1 MMETILPGLV
11 PSPAYLLDERGRPD
25 FRDAFGA
32 LAARSSQ
39 ILTAV
44 TRVRL
49 STVDL
54 REDDLPSLDAMHV
67 LVSEVSALSLDSEVR
82 GLLNIPSRAP
92 NIQFL
97 IRLLE
102 QGRLEVRS
110 APLGG
115 WAPDF
120 TVFVE
125 EGRPRAVLLGFHAF
139 ERPYPHRGPA
149 LASLHGGDGA
159 RLAASRHQELWE
171 SAHDVGPALWSIL
184 SRAVRRAAARP
195 SGG

>member
-1 MMETILPGLV
+1 MEPILPGLV

-32 LAARSSQ
+32 LAARASQ

-54 REDDLPSLDAMHV
+54 RRNDIPELESMQV
-67 LVSEVSALSLDSEVR
+67 LVSEMSALSLDSEAR
-82 GLLNIPSRAP
+82 GLMQMPHRAP
-92 NIQFL
+92 NIRFL
-97 IRLLE
+97 IGLLE
-102 QGRLEVRS
+102 EGRLEVRS

-125 EGRPRAVLLGFHAF
+125 PEGPRAVLLGFHAF

-159 RLAASRHQELWE
+159 RLAAIRHRELWE
-171 SAHDVGPALWSIL
+171 SAHDVGSALWSIL
-184 SRAVRRAAARP
+184 SRAERRAAQAKAT
-195 SGG
+195 G

>member
-1 MMETILPGLV
+1 MESILPGLV

-32 LAARSSQ
+32 LAARASQ

-54 REDDLPSLDAMHV
+54 RRHDLPELESMQV
-67 LVSEVSALSLDSEVR
+67 LVSEMSALSLDSEAR
-82 GLLNIPSRAP
+82 GLMQMPGRAP
-92 NIQFL
+92 NIRFL
-97 IRLLE
+97 IGLLE
-102 QGRLEVRS
+102 EGRLEVRS

-125 EGRPRAVLLGFHAF
+125 PEGPRAVLLGFHAF

-159 RLAASRHQELWE
+159 RLAAIRHRELWE

-184 SRAVRRAAARP
+184 SRAERRAAHP
-195 SGG
+195 QSDG

>member
-1 MMETILPGLV
+1 MEPILPGLV

-32 LAARSSQ
+32 LAARASQ

-54 REDDLPSLDAMHV
+54 KGHDLPELESMQV
-67 LVSEVSALSLDSEVR
+67 LVSEMSALSLDSEAR
-82 GLLNIPSRAP
+82 GLMQMPHRAP
-92 NIQFL
+92 NIRFL
-97 IRLLE
+97 IGLLE
-102 QGRLEVRS
+102 EGRLEVRS

-125 EGRPRAVLLGFHAF
+125 PEGPRAVLLGFHAF

-159 RLAASRHQELWE
+159 RLAAIRHRELWE

-184 SRAVRRAAARP
+184 SRAEQRAAHAKAA
-195 SGG
+195 G

>member
-1 MMETILPGLV
+1 MESILPGLV

-32 LAARSSQ
+32 LAARASQ

-54 REDDLPSLDAMHV
+54 RRHDLPELESMQV
-67 LVSEVSALSLDSEVR
+67 LVSEMSALSLDSEAR
-82 GLLNIPSRAP
+82 GLMQMPGRAP
-92 NIQFL
+92 NVRFL
-97 IRLLE
+97 IGLLE
-102 QGRLEVRS
+102 EGCLEVRS

-125 EGRPRAVLLGFHAF
+125 PEGPRAVMLGFHAF

-159 RLAASRHQELWE
+159 RLAAIRHRELWE

-184 SRAVRRAAARP
+184 SRAERRATHAMSA
-195 SGG
+195 G

>member
-1 MMETILPGLV
+1 MEPILPGLV

-32 LAARSSQ
+32 LAARASQ

-54 REDDLPSLDAMHV
+54 KGHDLPELESMQV
-67 LVSEVSALSLDSEVR
+67 LVSEMSALSLDSEAR
-82 GLLNIPSRAP
+82 GLMQMPHRAP
-92 NIQFL
+92 NIRFL
-97 IRLLE
+97 ISLLE
-102 QGRLEVRS
+102 EGRLEVRS

-125 EGRPRAVLLGFHAF
+125 SDGPRAVLLGFHAF

-159 RLAASRHQELWE
+159 RLAALRHRELWE

-184 SRAVRRAAARP
+184 SRAERRAAQAT
-195 SGG
+195 SAG

>member
-1 MMETILPGLV
+1 MEPILPGLV

-32 LAARSSQ
+32 LAARASQ

-54 REDDLPSLDAMHV
+54 RRRDLPELESMQV
-67 LVSEVSALSLDSEVR
+67 LVSEMSALSLDSEAR
-82 GLLNIPSRAP
+82 GLVYMPGRAP
-92 NIQFL
+92 NIRFL
-97 IRLLE
+97 IGLLE
-102 QGRLEVRS
+102 EGRLEVRS

-125 EGRPRAVLLGFHAF
+125 PEGPRAVLLGFHAF

-159 RLAASRHQELWE
+159 RLAALRHRELWE

-184 SRAVRRAAARP
+184 SRAERRAGQRKSA
-195 SGG
+195 G

>member
-1 MMETILPGLV
+1 MEPILPGLV

-32 LAARSSQ
+32 LAARASQ

-54 REDDLPSLDAMHV
+54 RRHDLPALESMQV
-67 LVSEVSALSLDSEVR
+67 LVSEMSALSLDSEAR
-82 GLLNIPSRAP
+82 GLMQMPHRAP
-92 NIQFL
+92 NVRFL
-97 IRLLE
+97 IGLLE
-102 QGRLEVRS
+102 EGRLEVRS

-125 EGRPRAVLLGFHAF
+125 PEGPRAVLLGFHAF

-159 RLAASRHQELWE
+159 RLAAIRHRELWE
-171 SAHDVGPALWSIL
+171 NAHDVGPALWSIL
-184 SRAVRRAAARP
+184 SRAERRSTQATSA
-195 SGG
+195 G